1 MKFKLPLSTYAA
13 RIFAW
18 NTEVGWWDEGD
29 NRDLYTCIQL
39 ISTEVSEATEGFRKD
54 LMDNHLPQYKMEAVE
69 LADALI
75 RTLDLAG
82 YWAQHYEGFELTNL
96 KAFNSYCWPQCSTGK
111 QHLGLTKEVVNLA
124 NTLDTMLGFD
134 SRLEHS
140 TTPNIKDLTY
150 NLSWSTTGLINSI
163 MQVAEN
169 SNYPLEEIMLAKM
182 EYNRT
187 RLDHKR
193 ENRNKQN
200 GKKI

>member
-1 MKFKLPLSTYAA
+1 MKFNLPLSTYAT

-39 ISTEVSEATEGFRKD
+39 VSTEVSEATEGFRKD
-54 LMDNHLPQYKMEAVE
+54 LMDDHLPQYKMEAVE

-75 RTLDLAG
+75 RTLDLVG
-82 YWAQHYEGFELTNL
+82 YWSQFYEGFELTSL
-96 KAFNSYCWPQCSTGK
+96 KVFNSYCGPQCSTGK
-111 QHLGLTKEVVNLA
+111 QHLGLTKEIANLA
-124 NTLDTMLGFD
+124 ATLDMLYGHD
-134 SRLEHS
+134 PRLEHYAI
-140 TTPNIKDLTY
+140 PNKKDLIY
-150 NLSWSTTGLINSI
+150 SLSWSTTSLINSI

-193 ENRNKQN
+193 ENRNKEN